1 MQDKKDLLDNQ
12 EGPDQKDK
20 KVKQELLQKAELNP
34 LNNQNDLI
42 S

>member
-12 EGPDQKDK
+12 EGQDQKDK
-20 KVKQELLQKAELNP
+20 KVKQEFLFKAELNP
-34 LNNQNDLI
+34 LNNQNDFI